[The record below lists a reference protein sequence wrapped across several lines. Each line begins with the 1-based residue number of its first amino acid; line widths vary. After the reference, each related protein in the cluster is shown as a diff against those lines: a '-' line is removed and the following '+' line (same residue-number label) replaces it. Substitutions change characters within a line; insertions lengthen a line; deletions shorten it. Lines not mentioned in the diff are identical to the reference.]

1 LTKTVNDT
9 TSRLLAGVPVSTS
22 PGAEPKE
29 QTAEERWNS
38 AGIGNAVI
46 FGKVM
51 SANPDLLLELLQISL
66 PEMEI
71 VEILDPR
78 QEEYLKSSYD
88 ARGVR
93 LDITVRDVSGRVF
106 NVEMQLQDEKN
117 IPKRMRYYSS
127 TLDQTILK
135 PGEDYSKLGDTV
147 VMFITPFDPFGLG
160 NYRYTFRNICIE
172 NNELELCDGSSKIVL
187 NATGNTG
194 AISPELKGFLDLVI
208 GINKNKDPEE
218 NEEKR
223 GMTYAD
229 RVQEKVRIAKLNS
242 GLRREF
248 MNWEM
253 TLLVERNK
261 GHDEGHAEGL
271 AEGRAEGLAEG
282 LAEGRAEGLTDGEI
296 LKLVKLVRK
305 KLSLHQSEEKIADD
319 LVEDISLVHTICELI
334 KQMPDEN
341 DEGVLQE
348 YKQNLR

>member
-1 LTKTVNDT
+1 
-9 TSRLLAGVPVSTS
+9 
-22 PGAEPKE
+22 
-29 QTAEERWNS
+29 
-38 AGIGNAVI
+38 
-46 FGKVM
+46 M

-106 NVEMQLQDEKN
+106 NVEMQLQDEQN

-160 NYRYTFRNICIE
+160 NYRYTFRNVCIE
-172 NNELELCDGSSKIVL
+172 DHELELCDGSSKIVL

-218 NEEKR
+218 NEEKQ
-223 GMTYAD
+223 GTTYAD
-229 RVQEKVRIAKLNS
+229 RVQEKVRIAKLS
-242 GLRREF
+242 SVLRREF

-261 GHDEGHAEGL
+261 GHDEGRAEGL
-271 AEGRAEGLAEG
+271 AEGRS
-282 LAEGRAEGLTDGEI
+282 DGEV
-296 LKLVKLVRK
+296 LKLVKQVRK

-319 LVEDISLVHTICELI
+319 LVEDISLIHTICELI
-334 KQMPDEN
+334 TQMPDEN